1 MEQQS
6 SEGASNIDSVGAQVE
21 VLTPSSSTLDAT
33 LQAPTSNLSNP
44 AGEAVESAI
53 STIDS
58 FTKIEQQQQQQQQE
72 QATASD
78 VNTAGSNGTTAQCSS
93 GFNTGDLS
101 GQGYVDNSSSVML
114 QHEVNKMKLE
124 QSPGCVENNMTSPP
138 STHNN
143 GSSYASS
150 AVAPSSCDNIQ
161 LQQQQQQQQQSS
173 IVPAATGMGGT
184 QTPVAHATPS
194 LNANYPLGDS
204 CPTQDVKLFVGK
216 IPNEFIESDLLPLFE
231 AWGTVKECVIIRDK
245 CNSQSK
251 GSAFVRMNRLCDADA
266 AIKELHQRRNLGSDS
281 LGPMQVKYAA
291 GEAER
296 IGLSETTANPG
307 VDEAKLFVGSLHR
320 NASEDDLRSIFN
332 RFGEITE
339 VFLIRDP
346 ATGLGRGCAF
356 VKFAYKESG
365 LWACRDLNNIGTHA
379 GSPRQMEVR
388 FAESKKQQPMGGG
401 PSSNQQPISSGGSF
415 ATGQLSQGMGGPQ
428 QQQQQSSLSN
438 QGGPLIGGGVLNP
451 SMNTPISS
459 PGINCGSSSLISS
472 GVVASGVSNSMTA
485 THSNDNPRQAGCWKE
500 YFNDQ
505 GRPYYHSESSNVTTW
520 DIPPE
525 FDALDSSSNNPLGVP
540 SPPAPRSSSAGP
552 HSAGSSNHISNDQA
566 GPPGANVFIFHVPNE
581 WSQPELLQ
589 AFSPWGT
596 IVSARVAVDKV
607 TQRNKGYAFVS
618 YDSIQSAATAVQQM
632 NGFMAG
638 TKRLKVSIKQGE
650 EQYVS
655 HLFTMGIGGGNNQGS
670 NGVGLGGRAGGSQ
683 GSGGF
688 NDGSRGGGGM
698 PY

>member
-1 MEQQS
+1 MDQHNTTEEGQSTVTNSEASAHTNAVVGSSNTSSLTNTNTSTTLSTVNVTTTEGSENTSHTSNTPVIGNSSALDPGTVTNKNSNDNIPQQQVPPTTPVINSDMHNQGTNQS
-6 SEGASNIDSVGAQVE
+6 SSI
-21 VLTPSSSTLDAT
+21 
-33 LQAPTSNLSNP
+33 
-44 AGEAVESAI
+44 
-53 STIDS
+53 
-58 FTKIEQQQQQQQQE
+58 
-72 QATASD
+72 
-78 VNTAGSNGTTAQCSS
+78 
-93 GFNTGDLS
+93 
-101 GQGYVDNSSSVML
+101 
-114 QHEVNKMKLE
+114 
-124 QSPGCVENNMTSPP
+124 
-138 STHNN
+138 
-143 GSSYASS
+143 
-150 AVAPSSCDNIQ
+150 
-161 LQQQQQQQQQSS
+161 QQQSNLNMDPQQTPSATGGHDVNQSSLGPGCANSGSSSFVATTSTPTTTDQVNLEQQLHQQVHQQHQQQS
-173 IVPAATGMGGT
+173 IVSAATGMGGT
-184 QTPVAHATPS
+184 QTPVALATPS
-194 LNANYPLGDS
+194 LNANYPLADN

-307 VDEAKLFVGSLHR
+307 IDEAKLFVGSLHR

-332 RFGEITE
+332 RFGDITE

-365 LWACRDLNNIGTHA
+365 LWACRELNNIGTHA
-379 GSPRQMEVR
+379 GAPRQMEVR
-388 FAESKKQQPMGGG
+388 FAESKKQQPSMGG
-401 PSSNQQPISSGGSF
+401 SQSSGGGGY
-415 ATGQLSQGMGGPQ
+415 TPGLSQGMVGGLG
-428 QQQQQSSLSN
+428 QSSVVSS
-438 QGGPLIGGGVLNP
+438 GGVMN
-451 SMNTPISS
+451 SVNSGMNTPL
-459 PGINCGSSSLISS
+459 SSSGIAGSTVVNSAVVGSVVSRGMNSS
-472 GVVASGVSNSMTA
+472 GVVPITP
-485 THSNDNPRQAGCWKE
+485 SNDNPRQVGSWKE

-505 GRPYYHSESSNVTTW
+505 GRPYYHNEASNVTTW
-520 DIPPE
+520 DVPPE
-525 FDALDSSSNNPLGVP
+525 FDALDNSNNMGVP
-540 SPPAPRSSSAGP
+540 VPPAPRSSASNTGP
-552 HSAGSSNHISNDQA
+552 SSHISNDQA

-618 YDSIQSAATAVQQM
+618 YDNIQSAANAVQQM

-655 HLFTMGIGGGNNQGS
+655 HLFTMGVGHNTNVNNVS
-670 NGVGLGGRAGGSQ
+670 SGVGGLGGRSNGNTGGY
-683 GSGGF
+683 
-688 NDGSRGGGGM
+688 NDGNRAGL